1 MSSPKKK
8 LLFGL
13 FTPFL
18 LVILTSCI
26 KIDGNITIEQ
36 SGLVNG
42 NLTYAI
48 DRQLASLAEVKTLSD
63 LQKQASTQ
71 DELKSIC
78 TNFIWT
84 ETKSEY
90 VGTCDLK
97 NANLKEGDLLVKVEK
112 DSIEFSFKS
121 NLDAEE
127 SKPKDKSS
135 SEQITD
141 FGTTRL
147 VINFPGDIKQVV
159 ENKKGLVTLVGKR
172 QAIISGSGTEK
183 FDIRLIASCFGIC
196 GQTIKETASK
206 FKEAPKNFSGLVTE
220 NLRFSK
226 KNSPYVVKKSIE
238 IPKGKIV
245 YVEPGVTFRS
255 QFSKNN
261 SWDKSSTFFL
271 HGEIYFDGT
280 KEQPINLLG
289 APNIHFLTS
298 FAPVGA
304 MLTAHNLNVIGGSTF
319 TSNTG
324 NEGYVNFKIYDSVF
338 DGLTNYWYI
347 WYPWGQ
353 NEIFRNQFINTGFL
367 DVGFR
372 SDDNTTFVI
381 KNNLF
386 TGAPKKSSEP
396 PTCWIRSWAS
406 YGTKLQV
413 SENDFSQ
420 SKSPAVC
427 VREGYDSA
435 EINAANNFWGTVA
448 AAEIKKKVIDAEDGL
463 RYLSIIDTSSPLT
476 KRPEAISALRKYK
489 KIA

>member
-1 MSSPKKK
+1 MSSVMKK
-8 LLFGL
+8 LIFGL
-13 FTPFL
+13 STPFL

-26 KIDGNITIEQ
+26 RIDGNIAIEQ

-42 NLTYAI
+42 NLTYAF
-48 DRQLASLAEVKTLSD
+48 DRQLASLAEVNTLAD
-63 LQKQASTQ
+63 LQKEASTQ

-90 VGTCDLK
+90 IGTCDLK

-121 NLDAEE
+121 NLDAEDSKSKEKE
-127 SKPKDKSS
+127 SSD
-135 SEQITD
+135 QIAE

-183 FDIRLIASCFGIC
+183 FDIRLTASCSGIC
-196 GQTIKETASK
+196 GQTIKEMASK

-220 NLRFSK
+220 NLRFAK
-226 KNSPYVVKKSIE
+226 KNSPYLVKKSIE

-245 YVEPGVTFRS
+245 YVEPGVIFRS
-255 QFSKNN
+255 QFPKKN

-289 APNIHFLTS
+289 APNIHFLTAS
-298 FAPVGA
+298 APMGA
-304 MLTAHNLNVIGGSTF
+304 KLTAHNLNVIGGSTF
-319 TSNTG
+319 TSNSG
-324 NEGYVNFKIYDSVF
+324 QEGYVNFKIYDSVF
-338 DGLTNYWYI
+338 DGLTSYWHI

-372 SDDNTTFVI
+372 SDDSTSFAI

-406 YGTKLQV
+406 YGAKLQV

-435 EINAANNFWGTVA
+435 EINAANNFWGTVV

-489 KIA
+489 K